1 MFLQVEKIS
10 SMKTL
15 KFLFQKSIIDRGF
28 HFTSFHNFKKL
39 KTEEI
44 CSPVENWKKPV
55 IINNEADLRGLFNSS
70 WNVDMLQISYSSSK
84 KYRLQLS
91 FLPNPTSR
99 SLLWF
104 FRFSIIA
111 PHQFMWTFISLT
123 SQAGVK
129 EDDSN

>member
-15 KFLFQKSIIDRGF
+15 KFLFQKSIIDPGF

-44 CSPVENWKKPV
+44 SSPVENWKKPV
-55 IINNEADLRGLFNSS
+55 IRSNETDLKGLFNSS

-84 KYRLQLS
+84 KYCLQLS

-99 SLLWF
+99 SLLF

-111 PHQFMWTFISLT
+111 PHQFMWTFISLM

-129 EDDSN
+129 EDESN